1 MSGPRRLRDDPAFKL
16 RTGCDLSA
24 ESTQPLARELDTQKA
39 RLQASIDALTT
50 TGAAGSGGVMVAIGL
65 GGGVLLAGLL
75 VLLARPADPP
85 SSLSTQPPPA
95 DTILLADA
103 PPAVSTDG
111 QEAALPAAAE
121 PAAAEPAAAEPASTL
136 AAPPAAAPP
145 AAAPPASTLA
155 AQLAAYDA
163 AQSARTAGDLSR
175 SVALFADYLQRW
187 PDGALV
193 REARLGRLAGLYQ
206 LQRWSEVI
214 ALSEQIMATDGRTD
228 DVLRMQIEAQEHIL
242 NGDAP

>member
-24 ESTQPLARELDTQKA
+24 ESAQPLARELDTQKA

-85 SSLSTQPPPA
+85 SSFSAQPPPA
-95 DTILLADA
+95 DPILLADA
-103 PPAVSTDG
+103 PPSVSMDG
-111 QEAALPAAAE
+111 QE
-121 PAAAEPAAAEPASTL
+121 
-136 AAPPAAAPP
+136 AAPP

-163 AQSARTAGDLSR
+163 AQSARTVGDLSR

>member
-1 MSGPRRLRDDPAFKL
+1 MSLNSQAVQERE
-16 RTGCDLSA
+16 SA
-24 ESTQPLARELDTQKA
+24 
-39 RLQASIDALTT
+39 
-50 TGAAGSGGVMVAIGL
+50 
-65 GGGVLLAGLL
+65 
-75 VLLARPADPP
+75 P
-85 SSLSTQPPPA
+85 SAPPP
-95 DTILLADA
+95 
-103 PPAVSTDG
+103 
-111 QEAALPAAAE
+111 
-121 PAAAEPAAAEPASTL
+121 
-136 AAPPAAAPP
+136 PPAAAPP

-214 ALSEQIMATDGRTD
+214 ALSEQIMATDGRAD